1 MKKLKDEFIKHF
13 NLQLYKDF
21 TIIESSNSERII
33 IFEFEQ
39 RTYDIIKS
47 KLLEFLN
54 KRKKIGDL
62 KDYRVYP
69 NLTSNLDKNKLST
82 IIEIIL

>member
-1 MKKLKDEFIKHF
+1 MTILKDEFIKEF
-13 NLQLYKDF
+13 NLQPYKDF
-21 TIIESSNSERII
+21 TIIETSNNKRTT

-54 KRKKIGDL
+54 KRKKTGDL

-82 IIEIIL
+82 IIEIIF